1 MLGEVSGRQT
11 FYMAAVRSFHTPGA
25 LALAVLGDLLKL
37 KYLGLRTAL
46 FVRVAAYRSG

>member
-37 KYLGLRTAL
+37 KYLGPSDCALRA
-46 FVRVAAYRSG
+46 SGGVP